1 MSEIFGLQVIV
12 ILCATSVV
20 LGVLRLVRR
29 YVELRRQQ
37 PQVPPRDM
45 LHERLD
51 RMELSID
58 TMAVEIERISE
69 SNRFV
74 AKLLAERGGAV
85 TAAKSPERV
94 ITPH

>member
-1 MSEIFGLQVIV
+1 MSEIFGLQVV
-12 ILCATSVV
+12 VLLCATTVV
-20 LGVLRLVRR
+20 LGTLRLVLRHM
-29 YVELRRQQ
+29 ELKQLK
-37 PQVPPRDM
+37 PPAPPPDM

-51 RMELSID
+51 RLELSID

-74 AKLLAERGGAV
+74 AKLLAERGSGAL
-85 TAAKSPERV
+85 AARSPERV

>member
-1 MSEIFGLQVIV
+1 MDTVFGLQVV
-12 ILCATSVV
+12 VLLCATTVV

-29 YVELRRQQ
+29 SEELRHLKAQSQ
-37 PQVPPRDM
+37 PRDM
-45 LHERLD
+45 LQERLD

-74 AKLLAERGGAV
+74 AKLLAERGAGLPPR
-85 TAAKSPERV
+85 TPERV